1 MRTTVRTGAVVA
13 GTAALA
19 ASGLALVGPAQA
31 EPTGLAI
38 TDVHYLTMDDVPDD
52 VPDELF
58 LPYVAPF
65 CGLALEFDD
74 ATPGSA
80 YRVRLTPD
88 AGVDAEVA
96 WEPEEQ
102 AGYGYV
108 DCGQGDAALVDG
120 QTYTITV
127 DQLGIRGKV
136 VESTSTAFT
145 YDEIDSPADAS
156 LAVAGQRLVDEIPT
170 GRPVDIAFDGAWE
183 EGTTF
188 HTRVVTI
195 SLDDAEEWGWGWGFE
210 TDFRSADRS
219 AVAAAARA
227 ASRDEHAGVLERID
241 EGDLPFDLVVDRVTT
256 GAPVTR
262 FSVPHVAGGSLAFVS
277 IRAEKADR
285 GSVYVGWEE
294 PWTIV
299 TSDPVA
305 PFPAAWIKDPG
316 RKSGA
321 AVAGAPVGVTPAVL
335 THTGALSGVKANYQW
350 FLDGKPIPGATKR
363 TYTPPVQAVGRPL
376 TLGIQ
381 LTAPGYFPRNGS
393 FGFGKVGQRSVPA
406 AWVVRP
412 AVRSGAP
419 RVGRVS
425 SVTGPT
431 LTATAVSSGATVYYQ
446 WYADGVA
453 VPGARKA
460 SWTPTAA
467 YRGRNLTLGIAIAK
481 PAWKALHQTVAF
493 GRIR

>member
-1 MRTTVRTGAVVA
+1 MRTTVRAGAVVA

-19 ASGLALVGPAQA
+19 AGGLALVGPAQA
-31 EPTGLAI
+31 EPSGLAI
-38 TDVHYLTMDDVPDD
+38 TDVHYITMDDVPDD
-52 VPDELF
+52 VPEELF

-65 CGLALEFDD
+65 CGVALQFDD

-88 AGVDAEVA
+88 PGVDAEVA

-102 AGYGYV
+102 AGYGYI
-108 DCGQGDAALVDG
+108 DCGQGDAVLVDG

-136 VESTSTAFT
+136 VESTSTELT
-145 YDEIDSPADAS
+145 YDEVDSPVDAN
-156 LAVAGQRLVDEIPT
+156 LEVAGQRLVDEIPT
-170 GRPVDIAFDGAWE
+170 GTPIDIAFDGAWE

-188 HTRVVTI
+188 HTRVATI
-195 SLDDAEEWGWGWGFE
+195 SADDAEEWGWGWGFD
-210 TDFRSADRS
+210 TDFRTADRA
-219 AVAAAARA
+219 AVAAAAR
-227 ASRDEHAGVLERID
+227 D
-241 EGDLPFDLVVDRVTT
+241 EGNVAIIVGEEEWDDLPFDLVVDSVTT

-262 FSVPHVAGGSLAFVS
+262 FSLPHVAGGSFAFVS

-294 PWTIV
+294 PFSVV

-305 PFPAAWIKDPG
+305 PFPAAWVKDPG

-321 AVAGAPVGVTPAVL
+321 AVAGTPVGVTPAVL
-335 THTGALSGVKANYQW
+335 THTGAVSGVKANYQW
-350 FLDGKPIPGATKR
+350 FLDGKPVPGATKR
-363 TYTPPVQAVGRPL
+363 TYTPPVQAVGRRL

-393 FGFGKVGQRSVPA
+393 FGFGTVGQRSVPA

-453 VPGARKA
+453 VAGARKA

-467 YRGRNLTLGIAIAK
+467 YRGKNLTLGIAIAK

-493 GRIR
+493 GRVR